1 MSATFPISMPDDLLK
16 EIKSAARKTDLS
28 QQDVVR
34 QSIKAGLPAILAKF
48 NADTGRITNVDP
60 LPDEVLERI
69 YSNPD
74 RDDEPSIRRFI
85 KAQPINAK

>member
-1 MSATFPISMPDDLLK
+1 MPDDLLK

>member
-1 MSATFPISMPDDLLK
+1 MPDDLLK
-16 EIKSAARKTDLS
+16 EIKSAARKTELS

-34 QSIKAGLPAILAKF
+34 QSIKAGLPAILAKL
-48 NADTGRITNVDP
+48 NADTGRITNVDR